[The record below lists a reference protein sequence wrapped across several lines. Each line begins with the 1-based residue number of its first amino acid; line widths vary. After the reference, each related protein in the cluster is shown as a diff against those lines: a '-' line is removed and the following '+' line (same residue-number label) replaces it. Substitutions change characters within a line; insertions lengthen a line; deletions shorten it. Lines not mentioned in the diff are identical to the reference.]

1 MKRKATEAL
10 LKFLSPD
17 GPSILRKKQ
26 KEVLEVFVPWKPF
39 LWETS
44 TAEVKQKILAEVV
57 DAAGV
62 DGIPIGPPCPCALE
76 PIRYIACYAQLCIQ
90 NQLDKKKT
98 HHRVLPRFLFHL
110 ISDFLLPSKKEII
123 WQSVKDPAGD
133 CSFVV
138 ASFGWCNKNYVL
150 SEPVGQH
157 ITSYLCSEDEE
168 ADTDDEKDD
177 LIVRYPCFSYIL
189 TDIGHEPAKL
199 QNYTPRWTF
208 EVAGA
213 EYATMA
219 IYNTHEVSPDLFWK
233 YGGINEYGGLPFD
246 DFDTSPFFDQNS
258 DW

>member
-10 LKFLSPD
+10 LKHLSPD
-17 GPSILRKKQ
+17 GPSILRKKK
-26 KEVLEVFVPWKPF
+26 KEEIQWKPF

-44 TAEVKQKILAEVV
+44 TPEMKQKIMAEVV

-62 DGIPIGPPCPCALE
+62 DAIPIGPPCACILE
-76 PIRYIACYAQLCIQ
+76 SIRYNACYAQLCIQ
-90 NQLDKKKT
+90 KKLDEKKT
-98 HHRVLPRFLFHL
+98 HHRVFPRFLFHL

-123 WQSVKDPAGD
+123 WQSIKDPAGD

-138 ASFGWCNKNYVL
+138 ASFGWCSENYVQTD
-150 SEPVGQH
+150 PVGKH
-157 ITSYLCSEDEE
+157 ITCYLCSEDED

-177 LIVRYPCFSYIL
+177 LISRSPCFSYII

-199 QNYTPRWTF
+199 QNFTPRWTF
-208 EVAGA
+208 ELVIGDWFS
-213 EYATMA
+213 MMG

-233 YGGINEYGGLPFD
+233 YGGINEYGGLPYD
-246 DFDTSPFFDQNS
+246 DFNTDPFFDQNS